1 MALPSPNLDDLRFQR
16 DLVDEARKRIVRY
29 CPEWTDY
36 NLSDPG
42 ITLIELFAWMTEQI
56 CYRLN
61 RVPEKNYVHFLDML
75 GVQLLPASSAHTY
88 LTFRL
93 STPFPINEGDDTVA
107 IVPAGTE
114 VATRSVENE
123 DEVVFTTD
131 EKLIIAPPRLLELR
145 REEEFNRN
153 YLSRLGIE
161 DFFAFNRVAPR
172 VGDTFY
178 LGFAPNDNLR
188 GVILQLYFQCE
199 ETQATG
205 IRRED
210 PPLVWE
216 CSTGEGGWKRIY
228 LSTTPGERDTTGG
241 LNNPEG
247 NLTIYLPLDMQPNDV
262 RGVNAHWIRCRLE
275 PRADQKVYSQSPR
288 IRQIRAFTLGGTVG
302 ATHAITVND
311 EALGVSTGEPG
322 QVFTLRNTP
331 ILDLVEGETV
341 EVEEKRDGD
350 MVWTPWRRVK
360 DISGSDEFERHFTLE
375 MTTGEVRFGP
385 AVRQPNGQVRQYG
398 RVPYTGGQIR
408 FKKYRYGGGVIGNVP
423 VGKLQVLKSSIP
435 YIDRVTN
442 AYKAEGGRDS
452 ETLEEAKMRARREM
466 RAQARAV
473 TAEDY
478 ERLAKTATRTVARV
492 KCNPPR
498 RANALPPGMVELLV
512 VPNVAQSVRQGLFH
526 TLMLEPALQKQIDA
540 HLSQFRLLT
549 TTLRIREPRY
559 LGIKVYAEVV
569 PLEYVAP
576 EAVVSRVQE
585 TLKDFLT
592 PLVVEQLG
600 EKLDELADK
609 AAPADEGWEF
619 GRNLFVAEVYA
630 LIQNVHGVKHVLS
643 VRLAQRN
650 IVPAEMIR
658 SDGTLVEI
666 GDDELTPVEQR
677 MIEVPD
683 DTLLCSLTHDIKV
696 VSL

>member
-1 MALPSPNLDDLRFQR
+1 MSLPSPNLDDLRFQR

-61 RVPEKNYVHFLDML
+61 RVPEKNYIHFLDML
-75 GVQLLPASSAHTY
+75 GVQLQPASSAHTY

-93 STPFPINEGDDTVA
+93 STPFPIAEGDDTEA
-107 IVPAGTE
+107 IVPAGIE
-114 VATRSVENE
+114 VATRSVEGE
-123 DEVVFTTD
+123 TEVIFTTD
-131 EKLIIAPPRLLELR
+131 EKLVISPPHLVELR

-161 DFFAFNRVAPR
+161 DFFTFNRVAPR

-178 LGFAPNDNLR
+178 LGFAPNELM
-188 GVILQLYFQCE
+188 GGQILQLYFQCE

-216 CSTGEGGWKRIY
+216 CSTGEGSWKRIY
-228 LSTTPGERDTTGG
+228 LSTAPGERDTTGG

-247 NLTIYLPLDMQPNDV
+247 RLIIYLPLDMQASAV
-262 RGVNAHWIRCRLE
+262 QGVNANWVRCRLE
-275 PRADQKVYSQSPR
+275 PRPDQKVYSQSPR
-288 IRQIRAFTLGGTVG
+288 IRQIHAFTLGGTIG

-311 EALGVSTGEPG
+311 EGLGTSTGDPG
-322 QVFTLRNTP
+322 QIFSLRNRP
-331 ILDLVEGETV
+331 ILALVEGETI

-350 MVWTPWRRVK
+350 LVWTPWHRVQ
-360 DISGSDEFERHFTLE
+360 DFSESDEFDRHFTLE

-435 YIDRVTN
+435 YIDRVIN
-442 AYKAEGGRDS
+442 VSRAEGGRDS
-452 ETLEEAKMRARREM
+452 ETLDEVKMRARREM
-466 RAQARAV
+466 RSQARAV
-473 TAEDY
+473 TTEDY
-478 ERLAKTATRTVARV
+478 ERLAKGASRAVARV
-492 KCNPPR
+492 KCNAPSR
-498 RANALPPGMVELLV
+498 TNALPPGMVELLV
-512 VPNVAQSVRQGLFH
+512 VPNVAQSVRQGQFH
-526 TLMLEPALQKQIDA
+526 TLALDPALQKQVDA
-540 HLSQFRLLT
+540 HLGQYRLLT

-559 LGIKVYAEVV
+559 MGIKVYAEIV
-569 PLEYVAP
+569 PLEYVTP
-576 EAVVSRVQE
+576 ETVVLHVQE
-585 TLKDFLT
+585 ALKDFLT
-592 PLVVEQLG
+592 PLAVEQLG
-600 EKLDELADK
+600 EKMDELADK
-609 AAPADEGWEF
+609 FAPTEEGWEF

-630 LIQNVHGVKHVLS
+630 LIQKVHGVKHVLS
-643 VRLAQRN
+643 VRLAHRD
-650 IVPAEMIR
+650 IVPAEMMR

-677 MIEVPD
+677 MIEVPN
-683 DTLLCSLTHDIKV
+683 DTLLCSLAHDIKI